1 MISDIGKY
9 YLYRHIRLDKNEP
22 FYIGIGKI
30 YKKYLSEHY
39 GNGQRYKRAWDF
51 AQRSDL
57 RKKVFSKCNKNIR
70 VEILFESSDRNFI
83 KQKEIEFVSLY
94 GRINLKTGILTNLT
108 PGGDCGL
115 ESLFSEERR
124 ERLRQIG
131 KNKRPSDKFFE
142 EAKKATIVKVYQYD
156 LEGNFI
162 KEWESI
168 TNAAKSLKLYTTNIS
183 KCCKEKQ
190 ISAGGFTWRYFKLE
204 KIKLRLCKNIKVI
217 YTYSLNG
224 EILNTYE
231 SSQEASKDLKM
242 NPIVIKR
249 YASKNRLCENK
260 QCYFSYLPKLE
271 IKNLNN

>member
-57 RKKVFSKCNKNIR
+57 WKKVFSKCNKNIR

-108 PGGDCGL
+108 PGGDCGS

-142 EAKKATIVKVYQYD
+142 EAKKATIVKVYQYN

-162 KEWESI
+162 KEW
-168 TNAAKSLKLYTTNIS
+168 TNASEAALSLNKKLGAAIIENCSRKRKSAY
-183 KCCKEKQ
+183 
-190 ISAGGFTWRYFKLE
+190 GFIWRYKENPLE
-204 KIKLRLCKNIKVI
+204 KNFIYKKDKSNKPILQYDLQMNFIKEWPSLTEAKK
-217 YTYSLNG
+217 YTNG
-224 EILNTYE
+224 DIQACC
-231 SSQEASKDLKM
+231 SG
-242 NPIVIKR
+242 
-249 YASKNRLCENK
+249 K
-260 QCYFSYLPKLE
+260 QKTAGKYIWKFKT
-271 IKNLNN
+271 